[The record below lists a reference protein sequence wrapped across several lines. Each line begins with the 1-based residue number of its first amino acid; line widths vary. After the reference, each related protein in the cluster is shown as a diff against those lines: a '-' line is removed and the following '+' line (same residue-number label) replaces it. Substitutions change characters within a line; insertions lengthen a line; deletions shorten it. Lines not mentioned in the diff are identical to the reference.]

1 VACSTTGQA
10 TDVTPTLATVAPTS
24 TSSPTTTTTAV
35 TATTVAS
42 TTTEAS
48 TTTAASTTTTVDV
61 DTGDLVGWE
70 TAAIDVGGQGLTVAV
85 ADDPGERA
93 QGLMGVEHLG
103 DLDGMLFVFS
113 SESLG
118 GFWMKGTLI
127 PLDIVFFDEDR
138 TFVDMLSMV
147 PCTADPCPSYVPEAP
162 FSWALETPA
171 GTLSSLAEGTIL
183 SLEG

>member
-10 TDVTPTLATVAPTS
+10 TDVSPTLATVAPTTTS
-24 TSSPTTTTTAV
+24 TSTATTTSVTTTTVAPTTVAPTTT
-35 TATTVAS
+35 S
-42 TTTEAS
+42 G
-48 TTTAASTTTTVDV
+48 STTTTVDI

-127 PLDIVFFDEDR
+127 PLDIVFFDDDR
-138 TFVDMLSMV
+138 AFVDMLSMV
-147 PCTADPCPSYVPEAP
+147 PCTADPCPSYVPEGP

-171 GTLSSLAEGTIL
+171 GSLAPLPEGTVL
-183 SLEG
+183 SVEG

>member
-1 VACSTTGQA
+1 M
-10 TDVTPTLATVAPTS
+10 
-24 TSSPTTTTTAV
+24 
-35 TATTVAS
+35 
-42 TTTEAS
+42 
-48 TTTAASTTTTVDV
+48 
-61 DTGDLVGWE
+61 GDLVGWDI
-70 TAAIDVGGQGLTVAV
+70 AAIDVDGQGLLVAI

-113 SESLG
+113 QEALG

-127 PLDIVFFDEDR
+127 PLDIAFFDDDR

-171 GTLSSLAEGTIL
+171 GALPPLAAGTIL
-183 SLEG
+183 SVEG